1 MIDFTPTSRR
11 PATLF
16 ACAVAA
22 AAIGIPAAQS
32 NSTRN
37 SAQAVPLITEH
48 SDVVSRYLNNQ
59 ARTAATDAGDV
70 VSRYLSNQAL
80 AIAET
85 HGYTIITDTL
95 APGGGTAAV
104 AAGTDSGFQ
113 WGDASVGAAVSAGS
127 MVVLLGGS
135 LVLLRR
141 RERFAH

>member
-1 MIDFTPTSRR
+1 M
-11 PATLF
+11 
-16 ACAVAA
+16 
-22 AAIGIPAAQS
+22 
-32 NSTRN
+32 
-37 SAQAVPLITEH
+37 
-48 SDVVSRYLNNQ
+48 SRYLNNQ